1 MSAIDSEAL
10 LKDTIPIAKKL
21 QTESDLVF
29 SINSSGRRNSQD
41 ALFEEPV
48 S

>member
-1 MSAIDSEAL
+1 MS
-10 LKDTIPIAKKL
+10 KDNEDGTMPIAKKL

-29 SINSSGRRNSQD
+29 SINGVRRNSQD